1 MRKKATT
8 SIQLILI
15 TSVLASCNQS
25 APTTASNT
33 QRVYMRA
40 DTTAPYTDVTSNYQQ
55 GGHSGMGGMGTA
67 LLWYMAFRHL
77 GGRNGYSN
85 NSLHPNSVVGN
96 NAAKSQAY
104 QTQRGG
110 FGKNATNSSSS
121 STGS

>member
-1 MRKKATT
+1 MRKKTTT

-40 DTTAPYTDVTSNYQQ
+40 DTTAPYTEVTENYQQ
-55 GGHSGMGGMGTA
+55 QRGGMGGMGTA